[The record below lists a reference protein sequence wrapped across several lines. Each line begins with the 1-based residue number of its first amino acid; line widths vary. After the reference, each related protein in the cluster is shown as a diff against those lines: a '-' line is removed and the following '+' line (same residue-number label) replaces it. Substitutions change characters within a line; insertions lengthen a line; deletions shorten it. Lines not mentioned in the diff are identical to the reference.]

1 MMKKEH
7 LSTDTHPKSKEE
19 KLDNQLRD
27 SFPTSDPPSFSPGAV
42 GAPANRASRTTGD
55 RQKARTTT
63 PKARKT
69 KKGQG

>member
-27 SFPTSDPPSFSPGAV
+27 SFPPAIHPPSLP
-42 GAPANRASRTTGD
+42 APSAHRSAARAAQRVIVRRYAHS
-55 RQKARTTT
+55 
-63 PKARKT
+63 
-69 KKGQG
+69 